1 MEKKKAVY
9 CGVLYGVGFK
19 RKKEMQNLPPQPPHW
34 PFTLAAGKAPTPQR
48 QVQEQLSPPDPAP
61 DPCAVAA
68 ATAALLVAELEED
81 IEDQLDDDDDEDEAV
96 DIVAAQ
102 VEVVVVGAALAVD
115 VIWAMDVVIVVI
127 YLPEVD
133 GLDEE
138 DMP

>member
-1 MEKKKAVY
+1 
-9 CGVLYGVGFK
+9 
-19 RKKEMQNLPPQPPHW
+19 
-34 PFTLAAGKAPTPQR
+34 
-48 QVQEQLSPPDPAP
+48 
-61 DPCAVAA
+61 VAA